1 MMNNRFIEKIYTKK
15 SINRIKKKTTLLGIY
30 NKIDPIDFMNARL
43 IISLLIFFIT
53 FLISSYAYILSPV
66 LTIAFYIG
74 VEYIV
79 LDMRIKK
86 RSSKLDYEALFFFEV
101 LTLSLETGRNLKGAL
116 DLTVRNIDSELSAE
130 FASMLETI
138 DYGKTLTE
146 ALNDMKKRIPSDTI
160 NNVILNI
167 THSNVFGNEVVETLY
182 NLVDYLRDKKL
193 FEAKAQIAKMPIKI
207 SVVSVVFFIPIIL
220 LLILTPVLLELI

>member
-86 RSSKLDYEALFFFEV
+86 RSSKLDY
-101 LTLSLETGRNLKGAL
+101 
-116 DLTVRNIDSELSAE
+116 DC
-130 FASMLETI
+130 
-138 DYGKTLTE
+138 
-146 ALNDMKKRIPSDTI
+146 KK
-160 NNVILNI
+160 
-167 THSNVFGNEVVETLY
+167 HW
-182 NLVDYLRDKKL
+182 
-193 FEAKAQIAKMPIKI
+193 
-207 SVVSVVFFIPIIL
+207 
-220 LLILTPVLLELI
+220 